1 MDTMHKPRLNMH
13 TQKHTRPNRLC
24 TWKTTIDVQ
33 RKCQGSL
40 QLLSPPFLMTSTMK
54 QMQPNG
60 KEVTRGGADQPHPHP
75 NGAGPQRPQSFG
87 ATAARKV

>member
-24 TWKTTIDVQ
+24 TWKTTNVQ

-40 QLLSPPFLMTSTMK
+40 QLLSPPFLMTSTTK

-60 KEVTRGGADQPHPHP
+60 KEVTHGGGRSATSPSQWSGTPASSKFWGHR
-75 NGAGPQRPQSFG
+75 RP
-87 ATAARKV
+87 